1 MKYRY
6 LYGNFL
12 FFFIASAMLIA
23 LSGCSILKSK
33 PSISRE
39 MGLQRI
45 SSAHY
50 PRFADD
56 MGYADL
62 EEGIRQSI
70 SYLKKVPPEKSFEF
84 GQDLFDATH
93 MIQSLEYFLNF
104 IQTKPSIEDLNK
116 FIESNYWVYQAD
128 GRDGSEQV
136 LFTGYYEPILKG
148 SLNKS
153 EKYKFPIYARPDD
166 LVTIDLALF
175 SSRFKGQRLIGRY
188 ADKTVVPYY
197 SRKEIEY
204 GGCLEDKA
212 GTIAWI
218 SDPVDLFF
226 LQIQGSGKIWL
237 DNDQVIH
244 VHYDTTNGQ
253 PYRSIGKLLIEK
265 GKISR
270 SEMSM
275 QKICAYLRS
284 HPTEVENILNYNS
297 SYVFF
302 RLEKE
307 GPLGCLGVKLIPGRS
322 LAVDRKLFPLSTLS
336 FIETKKPLV
345 SKDKEI
351 ESWINFSRFVLN
363 HDTGGAIQGPG
374 RADLFW
380 GHGTYAEIAAGYMQH
395 MGKLYF
401 LVLKPG
407 TIYCNA

>member
-6 LYGNFL
+6 IYGNL
-12 FFFIASAMLIA
+12 SVFFIALAMVIT
-23 LSGCSILKSK
+23 LSGCSVLKSK
-33 PSISRE
+33 PFIGRE
-39 MGLQRI
+39 MALKRI

-56 MGYADL
+56 MGYEDL
-62 EEGIRQSI
+62 EAGIQQSI
-70 SYLKKVPPEKSFEF
+70 SYLKKVPPSKCFKF
-84 GQDLFDATH
+84 GEDLFDAAH
-93 MIQSLEYFLNF
+93 MIQSLGYFLNF
-104 IQTKPSIEDLNK
+104 IQTKPSREDLKK

-128 GRDGSEQV
+128 GKDSSAQV

-153 EKYKFPIYARPDD
+153 AEYKFPIYARPDD
-166 LVTIDLALF
+166 LVTIDLSLF

-188 ADKTVVPYY
+188 TDKTIVPYY

-204 GGCLEDKA
+204 GGCLEDRA

-237 DNDQVIH
+237 DNDQIIN

-253 PYRSIGKLLIEK
+253 PYRSIGKLLIER
-265 GKISR
+265 GKIPR

-275 QKICAYLRS
+275 QKIRAYLYS
-284 HPTEVENILNYNS
+284 HPAEVGNILNYDS

-307 GPLGCLGVKLIPGRS
+307 GPLGCLGVKLTPGRS
-322 LAVDRKLFPLSTLS
+322 LAVDRKLFPLSALS

-345 SKDKEI
+345 RNDKEI
-351 ESWINFSRFVLN
+351 QTWINFRRFVLN

-395 MGKLYF
+395 LGKLYF